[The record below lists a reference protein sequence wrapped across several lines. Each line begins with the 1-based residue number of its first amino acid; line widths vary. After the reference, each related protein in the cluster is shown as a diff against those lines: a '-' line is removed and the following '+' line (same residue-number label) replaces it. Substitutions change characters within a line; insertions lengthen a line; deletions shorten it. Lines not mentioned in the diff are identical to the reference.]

1 MRISIPDPIFKIMA
15 NSFSPSL
22 TLLPIRRVV
31 RIVRTWRHRCYS
43 GAGIRRIRRVR
54 AGNRRKS
61 GFIVKELVIERRI
74 NKPFHVRLGQFYAV
88 AGHLSH
94 VFEPID
100 FLGTLS
106 SEAKAWII
114 PRIWHEIRLGLSKA
128 YQNVDYR
135 LLLSNGLQAM
145 AYSAQQSRV
154 VANLKRFESAPATN
168 MGRCVRLD
176 YEFSPGLIPGA
187 SSVEP
192 TAPTMVQSSI
202 LRGLMPM

>member
-1 MRISIPDPIFKIMA
+1 MRLSIPDPIFKIMA

-22 TLLPIRRVV
+22 TLAPIRRVV

-100 FLGTLS
+100 FLGTLI
-106 SEAKAWII
+106 SEAKAY
-114 PRIWHEIRLGLSKA
+114 R
-128 YQNVDYR
+128 NVHYR
-135 LLLSNGLQAM
+135 LLLSNGLHAM
-145 AYSAQQSRV
+145 AYSTQQSRV
-154 VANLKRFESAPATN
+154 VANLKRFESAQATN

-176 YEFSPGLIPGA
+176 CGFSPGLIPGA
-187 SSVEP
+187 S
-192 TAPTMVQSSI
+192 
-202 LRGLMPM
+202 GC